1 MKLNKRI
8 LTFLSALV
16 LVCSVAALTVS
27 AADPVAIDDYL
38 VTKYA
43 TEEEKLATMEL
54 ILEENGSKLYVD
66 RASGEIGFVDSKTGQ
81 VLLSNPYDI
90 ASTKASEN
98 IKNQLMSQL
107 IIKYEDSGTEKMLDS
122 YSAAA
127 CENQI
132 TVKKTKQGVRVEY
145 IIGQQVTRRLVPRLI
160 EKNRFEERIL
170 SKLDNDGVKLEFSI
184 YYTLYDP
191 EEEGLTDRQLREMR
205 NSFPITEKMAV
216 YVIDPKITNKE
227 LDRFEGYIKEYAPQY
242 TFEMLDEDHELT
254 EYEGTE
260 KSPPLFRMALEY
272 SIDEDG
278 NLDVRLPANG
288 IRFDETVYSL
298 TNIQILPYFGAG
310 LTANDGEILIPD
322 GSGAIIRPAEF
333 GTKAITLTNMIYGQ
347 DYAYQKV
354 SGAHQE
360 IMHLPV
366 YGVAHNTM
374 SVVESTVDEVV
385 LTEKVNPD
393 TGATEMVEET
403 VTKPVFENVESSVGF
418 LAIINE
424 GDSLASITAENGGNL
439 HNYFSAYTSFSPR
452 PKDTYNLSESI
463 AIGGNAIH
471 TVVSD
476 RKYTESYRIK
486 YVMLNN
492 SDVAEKNGLED
503 YYETNYVGM
512 AKAYRDYLEK
522 TGVIERIT
530 DEDAKDT
537 LPLFIES
544 FGAIE
549 TTKRVASI
557 PVTVMTE
564 LTTFDDVK
572 SMTERLAEEGI
583 TNVNFRL
590 TGFANG
596 GMISTAP
603 YKLAFEKVLGGN
615 KGYKELM
622 SYAGEKGITIYPD
635 FDFSY
640 LKASG
645 SFDGVS
651 NDDLVKSMDNRYTS
665 KRYYDSTMQ
674 EFVKTTNMVISPKSY
689 SRLYEKLFENFEK
702 LSPNGISVATLGS
715 DLSSD
720 FNEDDPYNR
729 EDAKDLTTKVL
740 ASIAEDNENVLSDS
754 ANAYS
759 LKYVDSYLNVP
770 LDASNYL
777 STSDAVPFMGMVLHG
792 YKTFTGTAVNMAG
805 DTAYQVLKAI
815 ENGSAVYFNLSYR
828 NTKLLKESEDL
839 NKYYSVGFDIWFED
853 LAETY
858 KTLNE
863 ALADC
868 QTALIED
875 HEFILAERVPSEAE
889 LAADKAA
896 EEAAQLAK
904 EAEEETSYQKALKK
918 LKLQARKDGQNPE
931 AVVLDRDEYIASIRA
946 KEEVVEPT
954 GEYVR
959 TKYTTDEGKMVV
971 VTYDNGVR
979 FILNYNDFDVTAVL
993 DGVTY
998 TIDALGFAKI
1008 K

>member
-1 MKLNKRI
+1 MKLNKRL

-16 LVCSVAALTVS
+16 LVCSVAAIAVS
-27 AADPVAIDDYL
+27 AADVAIDDYV

-43 TEEEKLATMEL
+43 SEQAKLDTMEL
-54 ILEENGSKLYVD
+54 ILEENGSKLYID

-90 ASTKASEN
+90 ATSKASEN

-132 TVKKTKQGVRVEY
+132 TVKKTKSGVRVEY

-160 EKNRFEERIL
+160 EKSRFEERIL
-170 SKLDNDGVKLEFSI
+170 SKLDNDAVKLEFSI

-191 EEEGLTDRQLREMR
+191 AEAGLTDRQLREMR

-227 LDRFEGYIKEYAPQY
+227 LDRFEGYVKEYAPQY

-310 LTANDGEILIPD
+310 LTANDGEIFIPD

-333 GTKAITLTNMIYGQ
+333 GKKAITLTNMIYGQ

-366 YGVAHNTM
+366 YGVAHNT
-374 SVVESTVDEVV
+374 VTTIESTVDEVIA
-385 LTEKVNPD
+385 TETVNPD
-393 TGATEMVEET
+393 TGATEIIEET
-403 VTKPVFENVESSVGF
+403 VTKKVFTNENSSVGF

-463 AIGGNAIH
+463 DIGGNAIH

-476 RKYTESYRIK
+476 RKYTDSYRIK

-492 SDVAEKNGLED
+492 SDVAEASGVED

-512 AKAYRDYLEK
+512 AKAYRDYLESE
-522 TGVIERIT
+522 GVIERIEET
-530 DEDAKDT
+530 DKD

-572 SMTERLAEEGI
+572 AMAERLAEENI

-603 YKLAFEKVLGGN
+603 YKLKFESVLGGN
-615 KGYKELM
+615 KGYQNLM
-622 SYAGEKGITIYPD
+622 EYANEKNITIYPD

-645 SFDGVS
+645 SFDGIS

-689 SRLYEKLFENFEK
+689 SRLYEELFENFSK
-702 LSPNGISVATLGS
+702 LSPNGISVSTLGS

-729 EDAKDLTTKVL
+729 EDAKDLVEKTL
-740 ASIAEDNENVLSDS
+740 ALIAEDNATVLSDA

-777 STSDAVPFMGMVLHG
+777 STSDSVPFMGMVLHG

-828 NTKLLKESEDL
+828 NTNLLKESEDL

-863 ALADC
+863 ALSDC

-875 HEFILAERVPSEAE
+875 HEFMLAERVPSEE
-889 LAADKAA
+889 EMAADKAA
-896 EEAAQLAK
+896 EEAAILAK
-904 EAEEETSYQKALKK
+904 EEEEEKSYQKALKK
-918 LKLQARKDGQNPE
+918 LKLQARQNGLNPD
-931 AVVLDRDEYIASIRA
+931 AVVLDRDAYIASIRA

-959 TKYTTDEGKMVV
+959 TKYTTDEGKMVL

-979 FILNYNDFDVTAVL
+979 FILNYNNFDVTAVL
-993 DGVTY
+993 DGETY

>member
-8 LTFLSALV
+8 LAFLSVLM
-16 LVCSVAALTVS
+16 LVCTAATLAVS
-27 AADPVAIDDYL
+27 AADGGVVIDDYT

-43 TEEEKLATMEL
+43 SEEEKLATMEL
-54 ILEENGSKLYVD
+54 ILEENGSKLYID

-90 ASTKASEN
+90 ASTKASDN

-107 IIKYEDSGTEKMLDS
+107 IIKYEDSGTEKTLDS

-132 TVKKTKQGVRVEY
+132 TVKKTKAGVRVEY

-160 EKNRFEERIL
+160 EKSRFEERIL

-191 EEEGLTDRQLREMR
+191 NEEGLTDRQLREMR

-227 LDRFEGYIKEYAPQY
+227 LDRFEGYVKEYAPQY

-310 LTANDGEILIPD
+310 LTKNDGEILIPD
-322 GSGAIIRPAEF
+322 GSGAVIRPAEF

-360 IMHLPV
+360 RMHLPV
-366 YGVAHNTM
+366 YGVAHNTLTP
-374 SVVESTVDEVV
+374 VESTVEEVV
-385 LTEKVNPD
+385 VTEVVNPD

-403 VTKPVFENVESSVGF
+403 VTKTVVENVESSVGF

-439 HNYFSAYTSFSPR
+439 HNYFTAYTSFSPR

-463 AIGGNAIH
+463 DIGGNAIH

-476 RKYTESYRIK
+476 RKYTDSYRIK

-492 SDVAEKNGLED
+492 SEVAEENGVED
-503 YYETNYVGM
+503 YYEPDYVGM

-522 TGVIERIT
+522 AGIIERI
-530 DEDAKDT
+530 DDAKDD

-544 FGAIE
+544 FGSIE

-572 SMTERLAEEGI
+572 TMTERLAEEGI
-583 TNVNFRL
+583 TNVSFRL

-596 GMISTAP
+596 GMVSTAP
-603 YKLAFEKVLGGN
+603 YKLKFEKVLGGN
-615 KGYKELM
+615 KGFEDLVA
-622 SYAGEKGITIYPD
+622 YANEKGVTIYPD

-645 SFDGVS
+645 WLDGIS

-689 SRLYEKLFENFEK
+689 SRLYEELFENFAK
-702 LSPNGISVATLGS
+702 LSPNGISVSTLGS

-729 EDAKDLTTKVL
+729 EDAKELVTKTL
-740 ASIAEDNENVLSDS
+740 ASIAEDNTNVLSDS

-770 LDASNYL
+770 LDSSNYL
-777 STSDAVPFMGMVLHG
+777 STSDSVPFMGMVLHG

-828 NTKLLKESEDL
+828 NTNLLKESEEL

-868 QTALIED
+868 QTALIEE
-875 HEFILAERVPSEAE
+875 HEFILAERVPTEAE
-889 LAADKAA
+889 IEADKAA
-896 EEAAQLAK
+896 EEAAILARE
-904 EAEEETSYQKALKK
+904 EAEEISYQKALKK
-918 LKLQARKDGQNPE
+918 LKLQARKDGKDPE

-946 KEEVVEPT
+946 KEEVAEPT

-998 TIDALGFAKI
+998 TIDALGFVKI

>member
-1 MKLNKRI
+1 MKLNKRL

-16 LVCSVAALTVS
+16 LVCSVAAIAVS
-27 AADPVAIDDYL
+27 AADVAIDDYV

-43 TEEEKLATMEL
+43 SEQAKLDTMEL
-54 ILEENGSKLYVD
+54 ILEENGSKLYID

-90 ASTKASEN
+90 ATSKASEN

-132 TVKKTKQGVRVEY
+132 TVKKTKSGVRVEY

-160 EKNRFEERIL
+160 EKSRFEERIL
-170 SKLDNDGVKLEFSI
+170 SKLDNDAVKLEFSI

-191 EEEGLTDRQLREMR
+191 AEAGLTDRQLREMR

-227 LDRFEGYIKEYAPQY
+227 LDRFEGYVKEYAPQY

-310 LTANDGEILIPD
+310 LTANDGEIFIPD

-333 GTKAITLTNMIYGQ
+333 GKKAITLTNMIYGQ

-366 YGVAHNTM
+366 YGVAHNT
-374 SVVESTVDEVV
+374 VTTIESTVDEVIA
-385 LTEKVNPD
+385 TETVNPD
-393 TGATEMVEET
+393 TGATEIIEET
-403 VTKPVFENVESSVGF
+403 VTKKVFTNENSSVGF

-463 AIGGNAIH
+463 DIGGNAIH

-476 RKYTESYRIK
+476 RKYTDSYRIK

-492 SDVAEKNGLED
+492 SDVAEASGVED

-512 AKAYRDYLEK
+512 AKAYRDYLESE
-522 TGVIERIT
+522 GVIERIEET
-530 DEDAKDT
+530 DKD

-572 SMTERLAEEGI
+572 AMAERLAEENI

-603 YKLAFEKVLGGN
+603 YKLKFESVLGGN
-615 KGYKELM
+615 KGYQNLM
-622 SYAGEKGITIYPD
+622 EYANEKNITIYPD

-645 SFDGVS
+645 SFDGIS

-689 SRLYEKLFENFEK
+689 SRLYEELFENFSK
-702 LSPNGISVATLGS
+702 LSPNGISVSTLGS

-729 EDAKDLTTKVL
+729 EDAKDLVEKTL
-740 ASIAEDNENVLSDS
+740 ALIAEDNATVLSDA

-777 STSDAVPFMGMVLHG
+777 STSDSVPFMGMVLHG

-828 NTKLLKESEDL
+828 NTNLLKESEDL

-863 ALADC
+863 ALSDC

-875 HEFILAERVPSEAE
+875 HEFMLAERVPSEE
-889 LAADKAA
+889 EMAADKAA
-896 EEAAQLAK
+896 EGAAILAK
-904 EAEEETSYQKALKK
+904 EEEEEKSYQKALKK
-918 LKLQARKDGQNPE
+918 LKLQARQNGLNPD
-931 AVVLDRDEYIASIRA
+931 AVLLDREAYIASIRA

-959 TKYTTDEGKMVV
+959 TKYTTDEGKMVL

-979 FILNYNDFDVTAVL
+979 FILNYNNFDVTAVL
-993 DGVTY
+993 DGETY

>member
-1 MKLNKRI
+1 MKLNKRL

-16 LVCSVAALTVS
+16 LVCSVAAIAVS
-27 AADPVAIDDYL
+27 AADVAIDDYV

-43 TEEEKLATMEL
+43 SEQAKLDTMEL
-54 ILEENGSKLYVD
+54 ILEENGSKLYID

-90 ASTKASEN
+90 ATSKASEN

-132 TVKKTKQGVRVEY
+132 TVKKTKSGVRVEY

-160 EKNRFEERIL
+160 EKSRFEERIL
-170 SKLDNDGVKLEFSI
+170 SKLDNDAVKLEFSI

-191 EEEGLTDRQLREMR
+191 AEAGLTDRQLREMR

-227 LDRFEGYIKEYAPQY
+227 LDRFEGYVKEYAPQY

-310 LTANDGEILIPD
+310 LTANDGEIFIPD

-333 GTKAITLTNMIYGQ
+333 GKKAITLTNMIYGQ

-366 YGVAHNTM
+366 YGVAHNT
-374 SVVESTVDEVV
+374 VTTIESTVDEVIA
-385 LTEKVNPD
+385 TETVNPD
-393 TGATEMVEET
+393 TGATEIIEET
-403 VTKPVFENVESSVGF
+403 VTKKVFTNENSSVGF

-463 AIGGNAIH
+463 DIGGNAIH

-476 RKYTESYRIK
+476 RKYTDSYRIK

-492 SDVAEKNGLED
+492 SDVAEASGVED

-512 AKAYRDYLEK
+512 AKAYRDYLESE
-522 TGVIERIT
+522 GVIERIEET
-530 DEDAKDT
+530 DKD

-572 SMTERLAEEGI
+572 AMAERLAEENI

-603 YKLAFEKVLGGN
+603 YKLKFESVLGGN
-615 KGYKELM
+615 KGYQNLM
-622 SYAGEKGITIYPD
+622 EYANEKNITIYPD

-645 SFDGVS
+645 SFDGIS

-689 SRLYEKLFENFEK
+689 SRLYEELFENFSK
-702 LSPNGISVATLGS
+702 LSPNGISVSTLGS

-729 EDAKDLTTKVL
+729 EDAKDLVEKTL
-740 ASIAEDNENVLSDS
+740 ALIAEDNATVLSDA

-777 STSDAVPFMGMVLHG
+777 STSDSVPFMGMVLHG

-828 NTKLLKESEDL
+828 NTNLLKESEDL

-863 ALADC
+863 ALSDC

-875 HEFILAERVPSEAE
+875 HEFMLAERVPSEE
-889 LAADKAA
+889 EMAADKAA
-896 EEAAQLAK
+896 EEAAILAK
-904 EAEEETSYQKALKK
+904 EEEEEKSYQKALKK
-918 LKLQARKDGQNPE
+918 LKLQARQNGLNPD
-931 AVVLDRDEYIASIRA
+931 AVLLDREAYIASIRA

-959 TKYTTDEGKMVV
+959 TKYTTDEGKMVL

-979 FILNYNDFDVTAVL
+979 FILNYNNFDVTAVL
-993 DGVTY
+993 DGETY

>member
-1 MKLNKRI
+1 MKNKRI
-8 LTFLSALV
+8 LTFLSVLV
-16 LVCSVAALTVS
+16 LICTAAALTVS
-27 AADPVAIDDYL
+27 AAEVAIDDYL

-43 TEEEKLATMEL
+43 SEQEKLDTMEL
-54 ILEENGSKLYVD
+54 ILEQNGSKLYID

-90 ASTKASEN
+90 ASTKASDN

-132 TVKKTKQGVRVEY
+132 IVKKTKAGVRVEY

-227 LDRFEGYIKEYAPQY
+227 LDRFEGYVKEYAPQY

-288 IRFDETVYSL
+288 VRFDETVYSL

-310 LTANDGEILIPD
+310 LTENDGEILIPD

-333 GTKAITLTNMIYGQ
+333 GKKAITLTNMIYGQ

-385 LTEKVNPD
+385 VTEVVNPV
-393 TGATEMVEET
+393 TGATETVEET

-439 HNYFSAYTSFSPR
+439 HSYFSAYTSFSPR

-463 AIGGNAIH
+463 DVGGNAIH

-492 SDVAEKNGLED
+492 PAVAEKSGVED
-503 YYETNYVGM
+503 YYDTNYVGM
-512 AKAYRDYLEK
+512 AKAYRDYLE
-522 TGVIERIT
+522 GEGIIERIEET
-530 DEDAKDT
+530 KDT

-564 LTTFDDVK
+564 LTTFEDVK
-572 SMTERLAEEGI
+572 AMTERLAEEGI
-583 TNVNFRL
+583 TNVSFRL

-615 KGYKELM
+615 KGFKELM
-622 SYAGEKGITIYPD
+622 AYADEKGISVYPD

-640 LKASG
+640 LKDSG
-645 SFDGVS
+645 SFDGIS
-651 NDDLVKSMDNRYTS
+651 NKDLVKSMDNRYTS

-674 EFVKTTNMVISPKSY
+674 EFVRTTNMVISPKSY
-689 SRLYEKLFENFEK
+689 SRLYEGLFKNFEK
-702 LSPNGISVATLGS
+702 LTPNGISVATLGS

-720 FNEDDPYNR
+720 FNEKDPYNR
-729 EDAKDLTTKVL
+729 EDAKDLTKKVL
-740 ASIAEDNENVLSDS
+740 ASIAEDNSQVLSDS

-759 LKYVDSYLNVP
+759 LQYVDSYLNVP

-777 STSDAVPFMGMVLHG
+777 STSDSVPFMGMVLHG

-828 NTKLLKESEDL
+828 NTNLLKESEDL
-839 NKYYSVGFDIWFED
+839 NKYYSVGFDIWFDD

-858 KTLNE
+858 KTLNG

-868 QTALIED
+868 QTSLIED
-875 HEFILAERVPSEAE
+875 HEFILAERVPSAE
-889 LAADKAA
+889 ELEADKAA

-904 EAEEETSYQKALKK
+904 EEAEEISYQKALKK
-918 LKLQARKDGQNPE
+918 LKLQARKDGINPDT
-931 AVVLDRDEYIASIRA
+931 VVLDRDEYIASIRA

-993 DGVTY
+993 DGETY
-998 TIDALGFAKI
+998 TIGALGFAKI

>member
-8 LTFLSALV
+8 LAFLSVLV
-16 LVCSVAALTVS
+16 LVCTAATLAVS
-27 AADPVAIDDYL
+27 AADGVAIDDYL

-43 TEEEKLATMEL
+43 SEAAKLETMEL
-54 ILEENGSKLYVD
+54 ILEQNGSKLYID

-90 ASTKASEN
+90 ASTKASNN

-122 YSAAA
+122 YSSAA

-132 TVKKTKQGVRVEY
+132 TVKKTKAGVRVEY

-160 EKNRFEERIL
+160 EKSRFEERIL

-191 EEEGLTDRQLREMR
+191 SEEGLTDRQLREMR

-227 LDRFEGYIKEYAPQY
+227 LDRFEGYVKEYAPQY

-310 LTANDGEILIPD
+310 LTANDGEIFIPD

-366 YGVAHNTM
+366 YGVAHNTATP
-374 SVVESTVDEVV
+374 VEKTVDELIVNQF
-385 LTEKVNPD
+385 VNPD
-393 TGATEMVEET
+393 TGVTETIEEI
-403 VTKPVFENVESSVGF
+403 VTKKVTEYIESSVGF

-463 AIGGNAIH
+463 DIGGNAIH

-476 RKYTESYRIK
+476 RKYTDSYRIK

-492 SDVAEKNGLED
+492 SETAAENGVED

-522 TGVIERIT
+522 AGIIERI
-530 DEDAKDT
+530 DDVKDT

-557 PVTVMTE
+557 PVTVMTQ

-572 SMTERLAEEGI
+572 AMTERLAEEGI

-596 GMISTAP
+596 GMVSTAP
-603 YKLAFEKVLGGN
+603 YKLEFEKVLGGN
-615 KGYKELM
+615 KGFKDLM
-622 SYAGEKGITIYPD
+622 TYAEEKGISVYPD

-640 LKASG
+640 LKANG
-645 SFDGVS
+645 SFDGIS
-651 NDDLVKSMDNRYTS
+651 NKDLVKSMDNRYTS

-689 SRLYEKLFENFEK
+689 LRLYEELFENFAK
-702 LSPNGISVATLGS
+702 LSPNGISVSTLGS

-729 EDAKDLTTKVL
+729 EDAKESVTKTL
-740 ASIAEDNENVLSDS
+740 AAIAEDNGNVLSDS

-777 STSDAVPFMGMVLHG
+777 STSESVPFMGMVLHG

-828 NTKLLKESEDL
+828 NTNLLKESIDL

-858 KTLNE
+858 NTLNE

-868 QTALIED
+868 QTALITD
-875 HEFILAERVPSEAE
+875 HEFILAERVPTEE
-889 LAADKAA
+889 EIIADKEAVDAA
-896 EEAAQLAK
+896 RLAK
-904 EAEEETSYQKALKK
+904 EASEEISYQKALKK
-918 LKLQARKDGQNPE
+918 LKLQARRDGQNPD

-946 KEEVVEPT
+946 AEKVEEPT

-998 TIDALGFAKI
+998 SIDALGFAKI